1 MALMLRTLRQRN
13 GFALK
18 KKNVSL
24 RVLFQIL
31 YLMKISDDKIVSL
44 SYDLTVDDDGEK
56 ELMER
61 ATKEHPLTF
70 MFGMGMMLEA
80 FEKNLSGLS
89 VGDKFSFTLTPEEA
103 YGDYNDQ
110 NVAEL
115 PKHIFEVNGQ
125 FDSERI
131 KEGETLPMMDNQG
144 NRLMGSVLEITP
156 EVVVMDFNHP
166 LAGETL
172 HFDGEVIDVHE
183 ATPEEIAALTGSG
196 CNCGSCDGK
205 EEDGSCSCGCG

>member
-1 MALMLRTLRQRN
+1 
-13 GFALK
+13 
-18 KKNVSL
+18 
-24 RVLFQIL
+24 
-31 YLMKISDDKIVSL
+31 MKISDDKIVSL
-44 SYDLTVDDDGEK
+44 SYDLTVDDDGK
-56 ELMER
+56 IELMER

-70 MFGMGMMLEA
+70 MFGMGTMLEA

-125 FDSERI
+125 FDSEQI

-183 ATPEEIAALTGSG
+183 ATPEEIAALTESG
-196 CNCGSCDGK
+196 CNCGSCDEK